1 MISSPFRQV
10 FIAGATGY
18 TGRVLV
24 PLLAQSTG
32 WKPIAHVRPGSRHR
46 EALPTEVERSE
57 VDLANTAALIA
68 AMTGCEAVVSLIGT
82 TRAQFGPGVSYE
94 TVDIGTTQLLV
105 TALQQAGVK
114 RFVLLSSVGASETG
128 VAYLRAKAAAE
139 KIVMT
144 SGLDWII
151 LRPSAIVGPGRQ
163 LPRLLTPLAMVLRYI
178 PGLRRMIDDY
188 RPVHVEVLARAIFAA
203 IKRAPA
209 AGEIW
214 HGKEI
219 WGK

>member
-1 MISSPFRQV
+1 MLKQV

-18 TGRVLV
+18 TGRVLA
-24 PLLAQSTG
+24 PLIAQSTE
-32 WKPIAHVRPGSRHR
+32 WKPLAHVRPGSRHV
-46 EALPTEVERSE
+46 EALPAEIERRE
-57 VDLANTAALIA
+57 VDLADTTALIS
-68 AMTGCEAVVSLIGT
+68 AMAGCEAAVSLIGT

-105 TALQQAGVK
+105 TAAKQAGIK

-139 KIVMT
+139 KIVMN

-163 LPRLLTPLAMVLRYI
+163 LPRLLTPLALVLHYV
-178 PGLRRMIDDY
+178 PGLRRIIDDY
-188 RPVHVEVLARAIFAA
+188 RPVHVETLARAIFAA
-203 IKRAPA
+203 AKHSPVS
-209 AGEIW
+209 GEVW
-214 HGKEI
+214 HGKMI